1 MPKFLDFL
9 LEVFCENQLYS
20 KEYSY
25 FWENQFDKL
34 NIWYYY
40 SIVILEIYAA
50 STAPMNCENRGACG

>member
-34 NIWYYY
+34 NI
-40 SIVILEIYAA
+40 LEIYAA